1 MATEKNNNEEQVQP
15 KRITI
20 SEEEIEQ
27 AVEQSTREA
36 EEEGAFVNIACP
48 T

>member
-1 MATEKNNNEEQVQP
+1 MAQEKKNEEQVQP

-20 SEEEIEQ
+20 SEQEIEQ
-27 AVEQSTREA
+27 AVEQTARET